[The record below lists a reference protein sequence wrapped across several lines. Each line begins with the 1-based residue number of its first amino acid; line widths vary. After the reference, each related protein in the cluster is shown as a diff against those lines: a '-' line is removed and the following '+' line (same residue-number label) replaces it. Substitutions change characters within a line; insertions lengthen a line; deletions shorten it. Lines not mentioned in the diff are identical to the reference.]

1 MINGDA
7 FQIEGKWISRR
18 TGNVIVV
25 SNYVTDGDNSIVMT
39 NKGGI
44 NMQDFMNEYVQ
55 YDESN
60 KESLEEIS
68 KPKTNNN
75 SNVKPSTTI
84 FDQEYV
90 IDDDIFI
97 PQTKPDNKKQES
109 STVQISTNNNKSI
122 IDKFFNKIESKP
134 TININM
140 VWNDFPKNEISTLI
154 NFLDVDIKDIAE
166 YIQKNIFSTDNIID
180 NITKILEEKI
190 KNDE

>member
-18 TGNVIVV
+18 TGNIIVV

-60 KESLEEIS
+60 KESLEEIT

-90 IDDDIFI
+90 IDDDVFI
-97 PQTKPDNKKQES
+97 PQTKPDNTKQIS

-134 TININM
+134 TIDINM

-166 YIQKNIFSTDNIID
+166 YIQKNIFSADNIID